1 MDLAPWT
8 QLQVIPWHGKVK
20 VVISTTYEYVVWHIL
35 EKEALAHHH
44 GRNNHHHTGP
54 YFFFPPHLYGRK
66 FNMFKDHKPL

>member
-35 EKEALAHHH
+35 EKRHWLTIIEDSITIIQA
-44 GRNNHHHTGP
+44 RI
-54 YFFFPPHLYGRK
+54 FPPHLYGRK